1 MTLDQLRSFRAIVE
15 TGSFRA
21 AADRMHRTQPAITQQ
36 IKGLERE
43 TGHTLIDRKTARP
56 TPAGQRLYERA
67 CPLLSDVESIR
78 RGMRDF
84 DETESREL
92 RLGTSDTTALYVL
105 PPIVRRFMRAEPAAR
120 LRIINRPTEAIAEL
134 VLRGELDLGIVT
146 LPVRKP
152 QLEEH
157 LLMEQE
163 LVLVTSR
170 RHALAGKHSIALNA
184 LGGETF
190 LMLEEQTRTGA
201 LMRAHFRAHGFDP
214 RVALDSG
221 SFEVIKRYVGEG
233 IGVSFLPRNTI
244 TKQDANLVTIR
255 VPGLPRVAI
264 GAIQRKG
271 AYQTKAARL
280 FREILV
286 VESNGSKNHVK
297 S

>member
-1 MTLDQLRSFRAIVE
+1 MTLDQLRSFRAVVE
-15 TGSFRA
+15 AGSFRG
-21 AADRMHRTQPAITQQ
+21 AADLMHRTQPAITHQ

-43 TGHTLIDRKTARP
+43 AGHLLIDRKTMRL
-56 TPAGQRLYERA
+56 TPAGQRLYDRA
-67 CPLLSDVESIR
+67 CPLLSDAESIQ

-105 PPIVRRFMRAEPAAR
+105 PPIVRKFMRAEPAAR
-120 LRIINRPTEAIAEL
+120 LRIINRPTEVIAQL

-146 LPVRKP
+146 LPTRKP

-170 RHALAGKHSIALNA
+170 KHALAAKQSISLNA

-190 LMLEEQTRTGA
+190 LMLEEQTRTGT
-201 LMRAHFRAHGFDP
+201 LMRAHFRAHGFEP

-221 SFEVIKRYVGEG
+221 SFEVIKRYIAEG

-244 TKQDANLVTIR
+244 TRRDTDLVTLR
-255 VPGLPRVAI
+255 VPGLPRIAI
-264 GAIQRKG
+264 GTIHRKG
-271 AYQTKAARL
+271 AYQTRAVRA
-280 FREILV
+280 FREILDFA
-286 VESNGSKNHVK
+286 SKTRE
-297 S
+297 